1 MDQNKTI
8 KQIAD
13 ELGVSKTAIRNLMGE
28 DFRAKYVQTDRKGV
42 LTISPDGCKLI
53 SESFRKVPQ
62 TTANQFPESTANQV
76 SGDMTALLQTTIQ
89 ALREQLEV
97 KDKQLAEKDRQ
108 IADLTATVRAQA
120 DSLQAA
126 QALHAG
132 TMQQMLPEA
141 APDGSVV
148 EVVAAPIQEAPAEP
162 APEDPEPPEKLSFWQ
177 RFIGLVGCYD
187 MITARNE
194 RREGE

>member
-1 MDQNKTI
+1 MDQSKTI
-8 KQIAD
+8 KQLAD
-13 ELGVSKTAIRNLMGE
+13 ELGVSKTAIRNLMGD

-53 SESFRKVPQ
+53 AESFRKVPQ
-62 TTANQFPESTANQV
+62 TTANQFVESTANQV
-76 SGDMTALLQTTIQ
+76 SGDMTALLQATIE
-89 ALREQLEV
+89 ALREQLAV

-141 APDGSVV
+141 APDETVT
-148 EVVAAPIQEAPAEP
+148 EVSAEP
-162 APEDPEPPEKLSFWQ
+162 IHEAAGEQPEGKPRKWWQFWK
-177 RFIGLVGCYD
+177 
-187 MITARNE
+187 
-194 RREGE
+194 